1 MKTFKKVL
9 LIVLCVIF
17 VAVVGLFLY
26 MYTAF
31 PKVQAAPDL
40 KVEMTP
46 ERIQR
51 GEYLFN
57 NVMACVDCHS
67 ERSFDKFTFPAIPGT
82 IGKGGFRFSA
92 EEMPGFPGT
101 LYSANITPA
110 GIGNW
115 TDGEVFRAI
124 TEGVSKDGRALFP
137 LMPYLNY
144 GKLDKEDIYSVIAYV
159 RTLKPIE
166 NVVPE
171 SSLNFPLN
179 ILVRTMPANSDL
191 KPMPNRSNIVEYGK
205 YLLTAA
211 ACIDCHTPQEKGE
224 FIKEKMFAG
233 GMEFNLPTGVVRTSN
248 ITPDNET
255 GIGTWTKEFF
265 VNKFKMYDHNNFV
278 PEAVKPGEFNT
289 VMPWPLF
296 GNMTVEDLS
305 AIYDYLR
312 TIPPVKNQVVK
323 FTPNTAQK

>member
-1 MKTFKKVL
+1 MKTFKKVF
-9 LIVLCVIF
+9 LILLCVIF
-17 VAVVGLFLY
+17 LVVVGFFAY

-40 KVEMTP
+40 KIEMTP
-46 ERIQR
+46 ERVQR

-82 IGKGGFRFSA
+82 IGKGGFKFSP

-101 LYSANITPA
+101 LYSPNITPA
-110 GIGNW
+110 GIGDW

-144 GKLDKEDIYSVIAYV
+144 RELDKEDIYSVIAYV

-166 NVVPE
+166 NEVPE
-171 SSLNFPLN
+171 PSLDFPLN
-179 ILVRTMPANSDL
+179 VLVRTMPTNSDL
-191 KPMPNRSNIVEYGK
+191 KPMPDKSNTIAYGK
-205 YLLTAA
+205 YLTTSAS
-211 ACIDCHTPQEKGE
+211 CIDCHTPQVKGE
-224 FIKEKMFAG
+224 FVKEKMFAG
-233 GMEFNLPTGVVRTSN
+233 GMEFNLPTGIVRTSN

-265 VNKFKMYDHNNFV
+265 VSKFKMYDHNTYV
-278 PEAVKPGEFNT
+278 PETVKPGEFNT

-296 GNMTVEDLS
+296 GTMTTEDLS

-312 TIPPVKNQVVK
+312 TQPPVKNKIDK
-323 FTPNTAQK
+323 FSPRTN